1 MHDQPKTSVKR
12 KDFNRRGFLKV
23 PMAAAAVGLASMA
36 YAKQARRRTIRGIDA
51 RTADRINALSERG
64 SQVLRRLRNI
74 ADEAGKR
81 YPKVREAVR
90 G

>member
-1 MHDQPKTSVKR
+1 MASRLGTQAASPWTGVA
-12 KDFNRRGFLKV
+12 
-23 PMAAAAVGLASMA
+23 AAAAVGLASMA